1 MTEPSDRILDHL
13 DSDDELFDDL
23 ERDDDD
29 LAGFREQRIEQ
40 LKAELERARAMREN
54 SHGTYA
60 EIKDE
65 KEVLKITTS
74 TNKCVVH
81 FFHKEFRRCAIMDKH
96 LEALATKHFRT
107 RFIKVNVE
115 NAPFLVD
122 RLKVKVLPCVVL
134 FVDGISKDRVI
145 GFEELGNTDAFR
157 TPVLEARLLKSG
169 VITPMDGDQ
178 MMPTRPAR
186 KSIFG
191 FADTKD
197 EDASSDED

>member
-1 MTEPSDRILDHL
+1 MMTEPSDRILDHL

-54 SHGTYA
+54 AHGTYA

-96 LEALATKHFRT
+96 LEALASKHFRT

-178 MMPTRPAR
+178 MPVRPAR

>member
-1 MTEPSDRILDHL
+1 MMTEPSDRILDHL

-54 SHGTYA
+54 AHGTYA

-96 LEALATKHFRT
+96 LEALAAKHFRT

-157 TPVLEARLLKSG
+157 TPVLEARL
-169 VITPMDGDQ
+169 
-178 MMPTRPAR
+178 RNRA
-186 KSIFG
+186 
-191 FADTKD
+191 
-197 EDASSDED
+197 